1 MSLVKASTQTAQTAA
16 YHVGAQVW
24 VQVKGP
30 ADALGRKGAA
40 RWVRG
45 RVTAVSTEKNGISLV
60 EVQTE
65 ENHNLTLKAAD
76 CPLQNERDDTVDDLV
91 KSDFLHEPGILQTL
105 RVRYGLDLIYTYS
118 GNILIAANPHKR
130 LRHLYGS
137 RMMNQYRNVA
147 LGELSPHVYAIAEQ
161 AFNAMMI
168 DEQRQAI
175 LISGESG
182 AGKTESAK
190 MVMQY
195 LAHRTAPA
203 QATTARPR
211 VQGQPGVSTAPVEEQ
226 VLESNPLLE
235 AFGNAKTSRNDNSSR
250 FGKFTEISFD
260 AGGRVTGAAISTYL
274 LERSRVV
281 SVSTP
286 ERSYHIFYQLCAG
299 ASPHQRQQL
308 RLERGWSSF
317 NYLAGSETFSLTEV
331 DDGEAFRETMDAMAI
346 VGLTEME
353 RDAVLAIVA
362 SVLHLGNISFTHGD
376 MDNAMLLDE
385 RSEDAMYIVAELM
398 QVTPDQL
405 MTALTTRAIETMG
418 ERIVKNLDAAAASV
432 SRDALAKNLYAK
444 LFDWLVAAINRKI
457 SAIGS
462 GQRSER
468 TIGILDIYGFESFQ
482 ENSFEQLCINLANER
497 LQQQFN
503 QHVFKGEQ
511 EEYAAEGIDW
521 SYVEFIDNQDCLD
534 LLEGSPVNPNL
545 AVFPLID
552 EACRMPRATYQDLAH
567 TVRTRLAEQPR
578 FEAPKR
584 PPHGFSVDHYAG
596 KVTYST
602 LLLMDKNKDF
612 VIAEHAALLKASGF
626 QFARDLF
633 DETDSIDSA
642 AVAPPSRTA
651 RGGKSAYKLNSV
663 GARFRKQLHGLMGT
677 LNQCQPHYI
686 RCIKPNPESQPGNL
700 TPNYVLEQLR
710 AGGVLEAVRIACA
723 GYPTRKAF
731 RPFAIRYNILLASGR
746 GAYRHLNPETL
757 QEDEAADIS
766 RKVLQAVK
774 VMGWQMGETRVF
786 LRAGQLAQL
795 EGARGTRL
803 SASAV
808 TIQAAFRGMA
818 IRKELRRVRAAA
830 RRIQAA
836 WRGLLARRTA
846 QERRKDVAAAK
857 IAATWRMY
865 QQRKAFVMHTRNR
878 RATVVQSWVRMWLVR
893 TRFRRTTAAGRKA
906 ATRAARQARIVAAAV
921 VIQKNV
927 RRHLACKKVAAR
939 RAEAVKW
946 QQMQQAH
953 STLQSQQDQLI
964 AEIQEWKARY
974 RDEAAYSSELQA
986 AANRLQ
992 SELTAAQLESQN
1004 AKNAM
1009 VSMREEV
1016 NMQANN
1022 YQSHV
1027 EAARVAELEAAQA
1040 AAQAA
1045 LMAEMELL
1053 RRQKHGAEQQAR
1065 DLEDQV
1071 RGAHQELRSKG
1082 AEVEE
1087 MVAAAEVK
1095 DADNTRLWD
1104 QVRVAAEEYH
1114 AEFAQKESTIA
1125 MLTAE
1130 AEAQKVQHQQK
1141 IDKLRTDMEG
1151 TVASVQQ
1158 DMQQRLEEA
1167 LAENKAQAESL
1178 REARERNMHFSARVV
1193 ALNSRVAQLTK
1204 QLKDSQQREQALSAD
1219 LEAAKKA
1226 QQEAQQQLQ
1235 QAQVQVQ
1242 AVKDAPLATPSPS
1255 HRSMENGG
1263 RTPPMR
1269 SPSQL
1274 TSIPYGGRTPD
1285 NDPSLI
1291 LLQEPVLE
1299 RDHEDTLKLLLGGVV
1314 DRRMSIINIQH
1325 GATPADSVGMPVAA
1339 WVLGECLLHWAL
1351 RWRPAEVDVAATRL
1365 RDAVVTTAEAD
1376 LTSQAYWLSAT
1387 LALGAFLKVRSIG
1400 KRDCSSLFKLGDEMI
1415 AFTALHQL
1423 LASSVADML
1432 PVNVSVLLC
1441 DEAKRLA
1448 RQSNPR
1454 VEGSPHRQTSVEL
1467 SQPGSKTFEGLMSSP
1482 WKGLLGGLSNVV
1494 ECLRGEG
1501 APPPAVR
1508 AVVHAA
1514 LHYVDAELLNAL
1526 VLRRDC
1532 CSISAIKALQAGLA
1546 DIKGWGQYM
1555 GAQWCGDGTDI
1566 ERALEHSNQ
1575 AVRYL
1580 ISGKDDCVRKACKG
1594 FDITP
1599 DLRRMCPSLTL
1610 QQIYKLSEH
1619 HHDDWITAVGDNQG
1633 TKTIVLLETLKRA
1646 VDSSGGMATP
1656 PPASPMRS
1664 TDGSQ
1669 TPGGAANAYPSP
1681 ASISSRHSFAEDEDN
1696 LLLDSHAA
1704 FVLPRKLLTEA
1715 ARYFVQAPRGHQ
1727 SAAPGVSLLDKIE
1740 ANCRRNV
1747 QLPRQLRDWEQFAFL
1762 QRRS

>member
-1 MSLVKASTQTAQTAA
+1 
-16 YHVGAQVW
+16 
-24 VQVKGP
+24 
-30 ADALGRKGAA
+30 
-40 RWVRG
+40 
-45 RVTAVSTEKNGISLV
+45 
-60 EVQTE
+60 
-65 ENHNLTLKAAD
+65 
-76 CPLQNERDDTVDDLV
+76 
-91 KSDFLHEPGILQTL
+91 
-105 RVRYGLDLIYTYS
+105 
-118 GNILIAANPHKR
+118 
-130 LRHLYGS
+130 
-137 RMMNQYRNVA
+137 MMTQYRNVA

-195 LAHRTAPA
+195 LAHRSSPV
-203 QATTARPR
+203 QSTTSRPR
-211 VQGQPGVSTAPVEEQ
+211 LQGQPGISTAPVEEQ

-286 ERSYHIFYQLCAG
+286 ERSYHIFYQLLAG
-299 ASPHQRQQL
+299 ATPDQCRQL
-308 RLERGWSSF
+308 RLERGWASF
-317 NYLAGSETFSLTEV
+317 NYLAGSETFGLGEV
-331 DDGEAFRETMDAMAI
+331 DDGEAFRDTMDAMTT
-346 VGLTEME
+346 VGLTQLE
-353 RDAVLAIVA
+353 RDSVLAIVA
-362 SVLHLGNISFTHGD
+362 SVLHLGNISFQQGD
-376 MDNAMLLDE
+376 MDNAELLDE
-385 RSEDAMYIVAELM
+385 KSEDAMYIVSDLM

-418 ERIVKNLDAAAASV
+418 ERIVKRLDAAAASV

-468 TIGILDIYGFESFQ
+468 TIGILDIYGFESFK

-534 LLEGSPVNPNL
+534 LLEGSPINPAL

-567 TVRTRLAEQPR
+567 TVRTRLAEQRR

-584 PPHGFSVDHYAG
+584 PPHSFSVDHYAG

-626 QFARDLF
+626 QFARSLF
-633 DETDSIDSA
+633 EDADDVDSA
-642 AVAPPSRTA
+642 AAAPPSRTA

-663 GARFRKQLHGLMGT
+663 GARFRKQLQGLMAT

-686 RCIKPNPESQPGNL
+686 RCIKPNPESQPGSL

-723 GYPTRKAF
+723 GFPTRKAF

-746 GAYRHLNPETL
+746 GAYRHLDPETL
-757 QEDEAADIS
+757 QDDEAADIS

-774 VMGWQMGETRVF
+774 IMGWQLGKTRVF

-803 SASAV
+803 TASAI
-808 TIQAAFRGMA
+808 TIQAAYRGMA
-818 IRKELRRVRAAA
+818 ARRELRRARTAAA
-830 RRIQAA
+830 KIQAA
-836 WRGLLARRTA
+836 WRGVLARRAA

-857 IAATWRMY
+857 IAASWRMY
-865 QQRKAFVMHTRNR
+865 QFRKAFVQHRRNR

-893 TRFRRTTAAGRKA
+893 TRFRRTTAAGKKA
-906 ATRAARQARIVAAAV
+906 AARAARHARIQAAA
-921 VIQKNV
+921 ITLQKYV
-927 RRHLACKKVAAR
+927 RRYLARKKVAAK
-939 RAEAVKW
+939 RAEAAKW
-946 QQMQQAH
+946 QHMQQAH
-953 STLQSQQDQLI
+953 SALQSQQQQLV

-1004 AKNAM
+1004 AKDAM
-1009 VSMREEV
+1009 TSMKEEV
-1016 NMQANN
+1016 NMQQNN
-1022 YQSHV
+1022 YQAHV

-1045 LMAEMELL
+1045 LMAEMDLL
-1053 RRQKHGAEQQAR
+1053 RRQKHGAEQHSR
-1065 DLEDQV
+1065 DLEEQV
-1071 RGAHQELRSKG
+1071 RAGQQELRDKA
-1082 AEVEE
+1082 AEIED
-1087 MVAAAEVK
+1087 MMAAAEVK
-1095 DADNTRLWD
+1095 DADNTKIWD

-1114 AEFAQKESTIA
+1114 AEFAQKEATIA
-1125 MLTAE
+1125 MLTSD
-1130 AEAQKVQHQQK
+1130 AEAQKAQMQQK
-1141 IDKLRTDMEG
+1141 IDQLRTDMEG

-1204 QLKDSQQREQALSAD
+1204 QLKESQQREQALSAD

-1235 QAQVQVQ
+1235 QAQSQVQ
-1242 AVKDAPLATPSPS
+1242 AARDAPMATPSPS

-1274 TSIPYGGRTPD
+1274 TSVPSYNGRNQDP
-1285 NDPSLI
+1285 NDPGLMAV
-1291 LLQEPVLE
+1291 LEPVLE
-1299 RDHEDTLKLLLGGVV
+1299 RDHEATLTLLLQGVV
-1314 DRRMSIINIQH
+1314 DRRMPIINIQH

-1351 RWRPAEVDVAATRL
+1351 RWRPAEVDVAAGRL
-1365 RDAVVTTAEAD
+1365 RDTVVSTAESD

-1415 AFTALHQL
+1415 AFSALHHL

-1448 RQSNPR
+1448 RQGNPR
-1454 VEGSPHRQTSVEL
+1454 LASGDASPSKQATIEA
-1467 SQPGSKTFEGLMSSP
+1467 SQPGSKSFEGLMSSP

-1555 GAQWCGDGTDI
+1555 GAQWCGEGTDI

-1656 PPASPMRS
+1656 PRASPMMS
-1664 TDGSQ
+1664 ADGVPQ
-1669 TPGGAANAYPSP
+1669 TPNSPGVGPNPYPSP
-1681 ASISSRHSFAEDEDN
+1681 GSISSTHQFEDEDN
-1696 LLLDSHAA
+1696 LLLDSQAA

-1727 SAAPGVSLLDKIE
+1727 SATPGVSLLDKIE
-1740 ANCRRNV
+1740 ASCRRNV
-1747 QLPRQLRDWEQFAFL
+1747 QLPRQLRDWDQFAFL
-1762 QRRS
+1762 QRR